1 MTKSNKTKF
10 VHDVATEGKDIVVK
24 PPFRLQEE
32 DQRRFVRLEIST
44 PMSMRRV
51 RDTQGG
57 FWPEGDWHEVHGVIL
72 NISAGGVLVD
82 IDQLLDEGT
91 VVVMRFT
98 LQDVEQ
104 IDNVLGL
111 VKRSEEDDGSCLTGI
126 EFIDRAYLNDL
137 FSQAELDLLPDQ
149 LTDFSDS
156 VRTVLNK
163 YIRRERVSYAE

>member
-1 MTKSNKTKF
+1 MTKTNKTKF
-10 VHDVATEGKDIVVK
+10 VHDVATEGNDIVVK
-24 PPFRLQEE
+24 RPFRLQEE
-32 DQRRFVRLEIST
+32 DQRRFIRLEIST

-57 FWPEGDWHEVHGVIL
+57 FWPEGDWHEVHGMVL

-91 VVVMRFT
+91 IVIMRFT

-111 VKRSEEDDGSCLTGI
+111 VKRAEEDDGSCLTGI
-126 EFIDRAYLNDL
+126 EFIDRSYLNDL
-137 FSQAELDLLPDQ
+137 FSQAELDLLPDH
-149 LTDFSDS
+149 LTDFTDS

-163 YIRRERVSYAE
+163 YIHRERVSHVG